1 MFGEKAGK
9 VRGLFVW
16 FALVIAGAFVLSACG
31 GTIGDGGEG
40 GNGGDGGGG
49 ETLEMDLA
57 TVYEADAPQ
66 SLGAERFAELVEEK
80 SGGEIV
86 VNFFPGGSLGTEQ
99 DNFNAV
105 SSGEL
110 DMVLG
115 GSTGIDMFA
124 NEFMFFQSPYM
135 MQDIGHVENFIESD
149 LHDDMVERM
158 GESNIQ
164 LVGHII
170 RGARNSTSNQPF
182 TTPEELQ
189 GVSFRLP
196 ESPTWIAVW
205 EGLGASATPV
215 ALPELYSALQTGV
228 VDASEGPYE
237 QFATFSLQEVQD
249 YVINTEHIYEVTEI
263 WIGKEIYDSMTE
275 EQRGWVDEAGEEA
288 VEFANEEAEVQEE
301 EFLQELVDGG
311 AEVIDPDRDAFI
323 QAAQEP
329 LQQLFESQFTVA
341 TYDEVMEL
349 AD

>member
-1 MFGEKAGK
+1 VRSK
-9 VRGLFVW
+9 VSFIRGRFWALA
-16 FALVIAGAFVLSACG
+16 FAAAFVFAFAGCG
-31 GTIGDGGEG
+31 GTIGGG
-40 GNGGDGGGG
+40 GGDG
-49 ETLEMDLA
+49 ETIEMDLA

-66 SLGAERFAELVEEK
+66 SMGAERFAELVGEK
-80 SGGEIV
+80 SGGQIV

-124 NEFMFFQSPYM
+124 NEFMFFQTPYM
-135 MQDIGHVENFIESD
+135 MQDIDHVNNFIESD
-149 LHDDMVERM
+149 LHQDLVDAM
-158 GESNIQ
+158 GESNIH
-164 LVGHII
+164 LLGHII

-182 TTPEELQ
+182 TTPEELR
-189 GVSFRLP
+189 GISLRLP

-263 WIGKEIYDSMTE
+263 WIDKELYDSLSD
-275 EQRGWVDEAGEEA
+275 EQRQWIDEAAAEA
-288 VEFANEEAEVQEE
+288 VEYANEEAARMEQ
-301 EFLQELVDGG
+301 EFLQELTDGG
-311 AEVIDPDRDAFI
+311 MEVIDPDRDAFLE
-323 QAAQEP
+323 AAQEP
-329 LQQLFESQFTVA
+329 LQRLFETQFTVT

-349 AD
+349 AE